1 MKSDGG
7 KNADHLSWLGLAVYP
22 EWRKILDMSRWRSQS
37 VEMSNPS
44 DITSHE
50 MIQYIRIV

>member
-44 DITSHE
+44 DITGHE